1 MPMEHYISAV
11 VTFLSANS
19 IYLYSAAFIVGLV
32 ESLPIIGVFSPATP
46 LLIAFG
52 IVAGLDGGNIYLI
65 AFLVTI
71 GCILSDWIAFW
82 LGQKSKVFFKPDG
95 RFLRS
100 AHIDKGEA
108 FFNRFGSWSIFF
120 GRFVGPLRPIMPFVA
135 GICHM
140 NKKKFWLFNVAS
152 AVVWSVAYT
161 VPGYVTGNALS
172 DVGSLERIILYST
185 LVLIVF
191 YVIVFSSY
199 SLVIKY
205 FKPKNH
211 TGLDDVLGPDIE
223 TDNASK
229 GSLKDR
235 LPATGKDGS
244 AL

>member
-1 MPMEHYISAV
+1 MEHYIEAV
-11 VTFLSANS
+11 VSFLSTNT
-19 IYLYSAAFIVGLV
+19 IYLYSAAFLVGLV

-52 IVAGLDGGNIYLI
+52 IVAGLETGNIYLI
-65 AFLVTI
+65 AFLVII

-108 FFNRFGSWSIFF
+108 FFEQFGSWSIFF

-161 VPGYVTGNALS
+161 VPGYITGNALS
-172 DVGSLERIILYST
+172 DVGSLEHIVLYST
-185 LVLIVF
+185 LVLIAF
-191 YVIVFSSY
+191 YIVVFSSY
-199 SLVIKY
+199 RLIIKH
-205 FKPKNH
+205 FKPRAH
-211 TGLDDVLGPDIE
+211 TRLDDVLGPDIE
-223 TDNASK
+223 SEQPQK

-235 LPATGKDGS
+235 LPATGKDGQS
-244 AL
+244 I

>member
-1 MPMEHYISAV
+1 M
-11 VTFLSANS
+11 TFLSANEV
-19 IYLYSAAFIVGLV
+19 YLYTAAFVVGLA
-32 ESLPIIGVFSPATP
+32 ESLPVIGVFSPATP
-46 LLIAFG
+46 LLVAFG
-52 IVAGLDGGNIYLI
+52 IVAGLDNGNIYLI

-100 AHIDKGEA
+100 AHIEKGEA
-108 FFNRFGSWSIFF
+108 FFERFGSWSIFF

-161 VPGYVTGNALS
+161 VPGYVAGSALS
-172 DVGSLERIILYST
+172 DVGSLERVILYST

-191 YVIVFSSY
+191 YVAMLGSY
-199 SLVIKY
+199 RLILKY
-205 FKPKNH
+205 FKPKQH
-211 TGLDDVLGPDIE
+211 TRLDDVLGPDIE
-223 TDNASK
+223 ADAASK

-244 AL
+244 AI